1 MTFMDMRRCY
11 QAINEQQCLNT
22 VVCLYV
28 WLHYSYGWIC
38 LISLWEL
45 WRNHVR
51 QRTNKST
58 GPDLNAPILCVGDS
72 VCAGVCADSDGGQSR
87 EQIQQSWPVRHLRY
101 AEQWLC
107 FRIPDRWGRHR
118 TQTLMYTPHKLLRN
132 RKVLYW
138 SMCPPPPSLSPSLSL
153 SVTFCFIVDALYRST
168 YPEYL
173 QYIYLVA
180 PVSLM
185 LLNPIGFALCE
196 VQKWRQSSHPQHST
210 AGIVGVVVVQ
220 VLFIHLCKRFKVNS
234 HSKCNTPCHNKSKN
248 VFVHVWN
255 QVFLLFSLQK
265 IFVSHMEKINIWVI
279 LFSY

>member
-1 MTFMDMRRCY
+1 MTFMVMRRCY
-11 QAINEQQCLNT
+11 QAINEQQCVNT

-132 RKVLYW
+132 RNVLYW
-138 SMCPPPPSLSPSLSL
+138 SMCPPPPLSLSL
-153 SVTFCFIVDALYRST
+153 PLPLCDFVFYSWCFVSEHISRIPSVHLSSRPGLPHAPQSHRLRS
-168 YPEYL
+168 L
-173 QYIYLVA
+173 WGA
-180 PVSLM
+180 
-185 LLNPIGFALCE
+185 E
-196 VQKWRQSSHPQHST
+196 VEAVQPST
-210 AGIVGVVVVQ
+210 AQHCWHCRSCSCTGIVHT
-220 VLFIHLCKRFKVNS
+220 F
-234 HSKCNTPCHNKSKN
+234 
-248 VFVHVWN
+248 
-255 QVFLLFSLQK
+255 
-265 IFVSHMEKINIWVI
+265 M
-279 LFSY
+279 